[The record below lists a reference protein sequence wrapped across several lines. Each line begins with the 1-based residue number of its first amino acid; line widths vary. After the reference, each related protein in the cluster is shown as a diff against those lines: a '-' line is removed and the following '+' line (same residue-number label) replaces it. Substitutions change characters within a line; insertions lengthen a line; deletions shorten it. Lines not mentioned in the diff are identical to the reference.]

1 MPGFFFGLVKCA
13 NWWMFNFLE
22 EEERGV
28 ITDIYE
34 VCVILK
40 LLVTTI
46 TSLSLSLSLYLSI
59 FLSFFTGGFVRVED
73 DVHN

>member
-46 TSLSLSLSLYLSI
+46 TSLSLSIY
-59 FLSFFTGGFVRVED
+59 LSFFTGGFVRVED

>member
-1 MPGFFFGLVKCA
+1 
-13 NWWMFNFLE
+13 MFNFLE

-46 TSLSLSLSLYLSI
+46 TSLSLSIYLSF